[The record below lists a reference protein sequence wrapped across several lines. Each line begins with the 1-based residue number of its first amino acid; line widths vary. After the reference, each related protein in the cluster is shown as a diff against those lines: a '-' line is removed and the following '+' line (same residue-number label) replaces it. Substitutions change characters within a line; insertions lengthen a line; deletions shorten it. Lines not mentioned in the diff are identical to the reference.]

1 MKEFGE
7 LIKVGD
13 GYGKVVGVKGKRMRG
28 DKVVRITLIIRKVG
42 EK

>member
-7 LIKVGD
+7 LVKIGNE
-13 GYGKVVGVKGKRMRG
+13 YGRVIGIRGKRMRG